1 MKIDLDFSYNSYGK
15 LLRDL
20 IANNYECSL
29 IGKSK
34 MARKLLYLR
43 HDVDTDYLSVL
54 PLGTIEHS
62 LGLRST
68 WYFLPDCP
76 VYNLYSSDLKR
87 IVRSLADM
95 GHQIGLH
102 IDATQYENLEEM
114 TSSIESCYE
123 FLSSFLPISRT
134 LSFHKPASW
143 LLNDVSFPNWV
154 NAYQKEYYSEVI
166 YVSDSN
172 RREFWKEDRL
182 YIAINENKSL
192 TLLTHPLWW
201 KETSLTS
208 EELLEY
214 TCKLLGTDVVGA
226 YLKETCKRYS

>member
-1 MKIDLDFSYNSYGK
+1 MRIDLDFSYQSYGK

-29 IGKSK
+29 IGETKTAS
-34 MARKLLYLR
+34 KLLFLR
-43 HDVDTDYLSVL
+43 HDVDTDYLGVL
-54 PLGTIEHS
+54 PLAAIEHS

-76 VYNLYSSDLKR
+76 IYNLYSSDLKR
-87 IVRSLADM
+87 VVRSLAEM

-114 TSSIESCYE
+114 ISSVESYYE
-123 FLSSFLPISRT
+123 FLNSFLPISRT
-134 LSFHKPASW
+134 LSFHKPADW
-143 LLNDVSFPNWV
+143 LLNDVNIPNWT
-154 NAYQKEYYSEVI
+154 NAYQKEYYSEVT

-172 RREFWKEDRL
+172 RREFWREERL
-182 YIAINENKSL
+182 PKAINENKSL

-201 KETSLTS
+201 KETSKTS
-208 EELLEY
+208 EELFDY
-214 TCKLLGTDVVGA
+214 TCRILGNDVVRD
-226 YLKETCKRYS
+226 YLKATCKRYS